1 MLSIAIYSNC
11 FNDTELLKSKIQDF
25 LLETKISAKV
35 IIFNEADKIITAP
48 NSFDIYFLDM
58 DTEIDVLKLG
68 QEMMEIDSQS
78 YFVYFSENVTNAYDC
93 FKIRADYFMRKPID
107 PDDLN
112 GILKDIKIKIRQDSV
127 IIKTNCGERRVFVN
141 DLNYVNIIKRSLC
154 YHVVNGGTFDG
165 QSLRG
170 SFEKEIHPLD
180 ENPKLLFLAP
190 SLLINVSNIKILDT
204 DNITFEDDTVLYF
217 PKKGFPIVQARW
229 KKYNEG

>member
-35 IIFNEADKIITAP
+35 IIFNEVDKIITAP

-112 GILKDIKIKIRQDSV
+112 GILKDIKIKI
-127 IIKTNCGERRVFVN
+127 
-141 DLNYVNIIKRSLC
+141 
-154 YHVVNGGTFDG
+154 
-165 QSLRG
+165 
-170 SFEKEIHPLD
+170 SFYSR
-180 ENPKLLFLAP
+180 F
-190 SLLINVSNIKILDT
+190 S
-204 DNITFEDDTVLYF
+204 FY
-217 PKKGFPIVQARW
+217 
-229 KKYNEG
+229 

>member
-1 MLSIAIYSNC
+1 MPPRKHAKNKKKVTARRALVLVALLAIIAIVVGVVVLAVNG
-11 FNDTELLKSKIQDF
+11 IG
-25 LLETKISAKV
+25 KV
-35 IIFNEADKIITAP
+35 VGN
-48 NSFDIYFLDM
+48 
-58 DTEIDVLKLG
+58 
-68 QEMMEIDSQS
+68 
-78 YFVYFSENVTNAYDC
+78 SENKTWGTRYTLN
-93 FKIRADYFMRKPID
+93 KADGCASEI
-107 PDDLN
+107 
-112 GILKDIKIKIRQDSV
+112 
-127 IIKTNCGERRVFVN
+127 
-141 DLNYVNIIKRSLC
+141 
-154 YHVVNGGTFDG
+154 VVNGGTFDG